1 MIWECSTAMANHN
14 CCCSDTFS
22 KEVALQ
28 TKKHGCLNANICGP
42 QTDRKPRWLMIWCR
56 ISDNDIFPHDHACW
70 TPRAESN
77 GLAWDWRGVWLKNWG
92 PKEAQLPTEL
102 TNTQWYHFG
111 IWGIRWLKRFQ
122 IDEKHI
128 CDACSLHLLST
139 TLRITF
145 WDHSRQLPAGQIR
158 SLPWTR
164 DQCYHRQCR
173 WHRQFPLGNPLH
185 TPSPGVSGAAWGSTR
200 QGAMAVPW
208 LEGCQ
213 HEDSGW
219 FGHSFVLTFW
229 RNIKRHQLV
238 DFVDSSIENYP
249 VLGHI
254 QMHADAIHLLCPFL
268 L

>member
-1 MIWECSTAMANHN
+1 MRTSVAPKQIESQDGWWYDVEFLHRKLILIMISSPMTTLAGRLVRNQMV
-14 CCCSDTFS
+14 S
-22 KEVALQ
+22 
-28 TKKHGCLNANICGP
+28 HGIDAGC
-42 QTDRKPRWLMIWCR
+42 
-56 ISDNDIFPHDHACW
+56 
-70 TPRAESN
+70 
-77 GLAWDWRGVWLKNWG
+77 DWRIGDLKRHSYPQSWQTPN
-92 PKEAQLPTEL
+92 
-102 TNTQWYHFG
+102 G
-111 IWGIRWLKRFQ
+111 ITLKRFQ
-122 IDEKHI
+122 IDEKHT

-145 WDHSRQLPAGQIR
+145 WDRSRQLPAGQIR

-185 TPSPGVSGAAWGSTR
+185 PSPGVSGAAWGSTR
-200 QGAMAVPW
+200 QGAIAVPW